1 MKTKLLMTLMLMP
14 MIGMAHSGHE
24 HNVTDILLN
33 PLSWADHGLIL
44 GALAILLAIVVRKI
58 VMKHL
63 PKGYNKPV
71 SKKQ

>member
-1 MKTKLLMTLMLMP
+1 MKIKLLMTLMLMP
-14 MIGMAHSGHE
+14 MITMAHAGHQ
-24 HNVTDILLN
+24 HNATDILLN

-44 GALAILLAIVVRKI
+44 GALAILLAIVVIKI
-58 VMKHL
+58 VMKYL

>member
-1 MKTKLLMTLMLMP
+1 
-14 MIGMAHSGHE
+14 MAHAGHE
-24 HNVTDILLN
+24 HHATDILLN

-44 GALAILLAIVVRKI
+44 GALTILLAIVVIKFM
-58 VMKHL
+58 MKHL